1 MKKKPA
7 NILFSAAVLMF
18 GVLAFSPARADFP
31 ERPVRFIVPATAGG
45 TADILAR
52 LLAQKLGDA
61 WGKPLIVDNKPGGPG
76 VVADETLARSKPD
89 GYTMGLATSSRAI
102 APLVLKNLSYDVKK
116 DFAAVATVA
125 TSPGLLVVNSSA
137 LDVKTA
143 KEAFDLAKANP
154 NKYNYASPV
163 ALTNGH
169 RSMELLKR
177 ASGAQIQ
184 HVPYRGGAQAVTD
197 LVGGQVQFLVIS
209 IPTVIGQVKAGKLR
223 ALGVTTLQ
231 RFEGMPDVPTLA
243 ETGFPGFESQE
254 WYGIYMPAGVP
265 AAIIDKVAADIQR
278 ILRSPDVRE
287 RFIAL
292 GAVPAPGG
300 PADLDRMF
308 QKESEL
314 WTRLASEIKLQPD

>member
-1 MKKKPA
+1 MSQNTAKTL
-7 NILFSAAVLMF
+7 ISAAALLCGM
-18 GVLAFSPARADFP
+18 LAFAPARADFP
-31 ERPVRFIVPATAGG
+31 DKPVRFIVPATAGG

-52 LLAQKLGDA
+52 LLAQKLGDV
-61 WGKPLIVDNKPGGPG
+61 WGQALIVDNKPGGPG
-76 VVADETLARSKPD
+76 VVADETLARAKAD
-89 GYTMGLATSSRAI
+89 GYTMGLATSSRAV
-102 APLVLKNLSYDVKK
+102 APLVLKNLPYDVRK

-143 KEAFDLAKANP
+143 KEAFDLARANP

-209 IPTVIGQVKAGKLR
+209 IPTVLGQVKAGKVR

-243 ETGFPGFESQE
+243 ETGFPGFESLE

-265 AAIIDKVAADIQR
+265 AAVIEKVSNDIQR

-300 PADLDRMF
+300 PADLNRLF
-308 QKESEL
+308 QKDYDL
-314 WTRLASEIKLQPD
+314 WTRLSTEIRLQPD